1 MRFIRPEKKSITAIL
16 MKRGIVFLA
25 VMLLLTGFLYAAGTA
40 QGFTD
45 QTQLLLLGL
54 ALTEGLALAAGA
66 LYGMVLSLWFLPRN
80 RNRRAFLG
88 AGAYLALG
96 LFGMLISALAAFI
109 LVLAGGNTL

>member
-1 MRFIRPEKKSITAIL
+1 MRFIRPEKKTITAIL
-16 MKRGIVFLA
+16 MKRGVIFLA

-54 ALTEGLALAAGA
+54 ALTEGLVLAMGA
-66 LYGMVLSLWFLPRN
+66 LYGMVSHLWLFLRN
-80 RNRRAFLG
+80 RNRRVFLG
-88 AGAYLALG
+88 IGAYIALG

-109 LVLAGGNTL
+109 LVLAGGNIL